1 MNEQKK
7 LNLSFIGKFFEAI
20 SFVGKPFSVSHLVL
34 VSGVKAI
41 ASVHSTWYV
50 RKIIEENVEGII
62 SLSVCLSAASPL
74 CFSQCRRYRGRK
86 SHYFFF
92 PSVGGDEN
100 NLSEKK
106 QFFCSLLF
114 TISVVSSPPLAAAAL
129 NNLISHILYVRQS
142 YRRYY

>member
-62 SLSVCLSAASPL
+62 SLSVCLSVCL
-74 CFSQCRRYRGRK
+74 RRL
-86 SHYFFF
+86 
-92 PSVGGDEN
+92 PSVFRNAEDTEG
-100 NLSEKK
+100 EKVIISPFLRWEETK
-106 QFFCSLLF
+106 IIFWRRSSFFAVYFLQF
-114 TISVVSSPPLAAAAL
+114 
-129 NNLISHILYVRQS
+129 R
-142 YRRYY
+142 